1 MRLQRLSA
9 FLAAAALSLSL
20 SGTASA
26 DCAVHSSTSG
36 TTTITSYLTEADL
49 GPAHL
54 DLSGPMSLY
63 GHVVDLLDEVDGSGQ
78 TVHLRTFGFDQHD
91 IFVPLSA
98 VSTGAW
104 LRTGDVARV
113 DIPAGALDL
122 AGLSGANLQIGFED
136 SFGRDI
142 DIVMPIAALDEQILD
157 DTMVGVRDSS
167 GMIQQVTLTRAIEMR
182 DMDGTAIIVPD
193 IDVAFDL
200 DAELDADLR

>member
-1 MRLQRLSA
+1 MSLKRLSA
-9 FLAAAALSLSL
+9 LLAATALSLSL

-36 TTTITSYLTEADL
+36 TTTIHSYLTEADL

-54 DLSGPMSLY
+54 DLSGPLSLY
-63 GHVVDLLDEVDGSGQ
+63 GHVVSILDESDGSGQ
-78 TVHLRTFGFDQHD
+78 TVHLRTFGMREHD
-91 IFVPLSA
+91 IFVPLSV

-104 LRTGDVARV
+104 LRQGDVARV

-122 AGLSGANLQIGFED
+122 AGLSGDNLQIGFED

-142 DIVMPIAALDEQILD
+142 DVVMPIAALDEQILD
-157 DTMVGVRDSS
+157 DTLVGVRDSS
-167 GMIQQVTLTRAIEMR
+167 GMIHQVTLTRAIEMR
-182 DMDGTAIIVPD
+182 TVDGTAIIVPD

-200 DAELDADLR
+200 DAELDAELR